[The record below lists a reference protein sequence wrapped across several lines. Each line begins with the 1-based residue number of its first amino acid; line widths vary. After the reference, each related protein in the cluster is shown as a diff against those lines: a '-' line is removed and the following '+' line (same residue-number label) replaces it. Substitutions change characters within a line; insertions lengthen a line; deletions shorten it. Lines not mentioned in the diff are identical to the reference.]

1 MIAYDPKNTVFAM
14 NEGAEL
20 LVHDG
25 ESEGPLWRK
34 TLDAPIVGVG
44 ADRERV
50 TAITATGTV
59 ATFPARSGADMQSAT
74 PPRHD
79 PEQCGLLPG
88 VLAGK
93 VRFASVGSGNR
104 RVVAALDGKVVALEG
119 NLPKKLLDGDAH
131 ALAIAADDTVLVAI
145 TNAFAVVAPDGKV
158 TTTEH
163 SLGPVVAVAWHP
175 ERFWLIATPKK
186 VYRFDGTGEPSHVT
200 SMPAELTLKMIAAT
214 KQAFSL
220 AYTSG
225 EGMGV
230 ATLEWPSKDT
240 LATLDYPERKVHGL
254 SFGPWPWLAIELD
267 LGDANKQNVLEPE
280 RLHRSDTHPGRQH
293 HSWLVAVGG
302 SGKKT
307 APKPAPKAAAPA
319 PYVPDQPVPDVT
331 GQSEFPWRV
340 LSFIAVIILIAIR
353 WSMRH

>member
-34 TLDAPIVGVG
+34 TLDATIVGMG

-50 TAITATGTV
+50 TAITETGTV
-59 ATFPARSGADMQSAT
+59 ATFPSRSGTDMQSAAL
-74 PPRHD
+74 
-79 PEQCGLLPG
+79 G
-88 VLAGK
+88 GK
-93 VRFASVGSGNR
+93 TRFASVGSGKR

-119 NLPKKLLDGDAH
+119 NVPVKLLDQDAH
-131 ALAIAADDTVLVAI
+131 ALAIAADDTVLVAV
-145 TNAFAVVAPDGKV
+145 TNAFAVVAPDGKA

-175 ERFWLIATPKK
+175 ENFWLIATPKK
-186 VYRFDGTGEPSHVT
+186 VYRFNGTGEPSHVT
-200 SMPAELTLKMIAAT
+200 SMPAELTLKLVAAT
-214 KQAFSL
+214 KLAIAL

-302 SGKKT
+302 SGKKAP
-307 APKPAPKAAAPA
+307 APKPAARPAAPA
-319 PYVPDQPVPDVT
+319 PYVPDQPVPDLT
-331 GQSEFPWRV
+331 GNSEFPWRV